1 MPMTLNNLKPAK
13 GSRKRTQRVG
23 RGLAGRGA
31 KSGRGSKGQ
40 RARSG
45 GKSGL
50 KKKGLRQTLLRIPKS
65 RGFSSLSIKSVTVNL
80 SDINALSVSVV
91 SPQVLKKAGLIKET
105 RYGVKILGGGAITK
119 ALTIKGCKTTRSA
132 AKSIEDAG
140 GSIVI
145 DSTL

>member
-1 MPMTLNNLKPAK
+1 MPMTLNNIKPAK

-50 KKKGLRQTLLRIPKS
+50 KVKGLRQTLLRIPKS
-65 RGFSSLSIKSVTVNL
+65 RGFSSITTKPATVKL
-80 SDINALSVSVV
+80 SDINALSVTVI
-91 SPQVLKKAGLIKET
+91 SPQILKKAGLVKET
-105 RYGVKILGGGAITK
+105 RYGVKILSGGEVTK
-119 ALTIKGCKTTRSA
+119 AFTVKGCKITQSA
-132 AKSIEDAG
+132 AKSITAAG
-140 GSIVI
+140 GTIA
-145 DSTL
+145 

>member
-1 MPMTLNNLKPAK
+1 MPMTLNNIKPSK

-50 KKKGLRQTLLRIPKS
+50 KEKGLRQTLLRIPKS
-65 RGFSSLSIKSVTVNL
+65 RGFSSITTKPATVNL
-80 SDINALSVSVV
+80 SDVNALSVSVI
-91 SPQVLKKAGLIKET
+91 SPQVLKKAGLVKET
-105 RYGVKILGGGAITK
+105 RYGVKILGGGEVTK
-119 ALTIKGCKTTRSA
+119 AFTVKGCKTTQSA
-132 AKSIEDAG
+132 AKSIEAAG
-140 GSIVI
+140 GTIA
-145 DSTL
+145 